1 MKRFPSTLLL
11 CLLTVPA
18 FAQDAK
24 TNAVPGSTSATNQ
37 IAPPVLILPASAGTL
52 TAPLE
57 LKNGYISQPDTTDA
71 GGGGKAVFSFI
82 ITNAGTYVIR
92 GIVNAPAEDANS
104 FYVHVDTPPADPDT
118 MIWDIEVTDG
128 FVERTVNWRGNGSS
142 GSDEFDPKRFQ
153 LTAGPH
159 KLHITGREG
168 GAELKSVSFSL
179 APEH

>member
-1 MKRFPSTLLL
+1 MKWFQPALLS
-11 CLLTVPA
+11 CLLVIPA
-18 FAQDAK
+18 IAQDAK
-24 TNAVPGSTSATNQ
+24 TNAVPESKSGTNQ
-37 IAPPVLILPASAGTL
+37 VAAPVLTLPASAATI

-57 LKNGYISQPDTTDA
+57 LKNGCLSQPDTTDA
-71 GGGGKAVFSFI
+71 SGGGKAIFNFV

-104 FYVHVDTPPADPDT
+104 FYVQVDTPPADPDT

-153 LTAGPH
+153 LSAGPH
-159 KLHITGREG
+159 KLCITGREG
-168 GAELKSVSFSL
+168 GAELKSISL
-179 APEH
+179 CVIPDH